1 MPLLIK
7 SVNGKV
13 LDNFKASINNV
24 SFVEGNFGHNDWI
37 KIGHLEVFLQ
47 NFKKVINSEIL
58 ETSNKYGLIAN
69 NNKTFIEL
77 EISY

>member
-13 LDNFKASINNV
+13 LDNLKTDIKYV
-24 SFVEGNFGHNDWI
+24 KLVEGNFGHGDWF

-47 NFKKVINSEIL
+47 NFKQVISSEVL
-58 ETSNKYGLIAN
+58 ETPNKYGLIVN
-69 NNKTFIEL
+69 NDKTFTEI

>member
-13 LDNFKASINNV
+13 LDNFKANINNV
-24 SFVEGNFGHNDWI
+24 SFVEGNFGYDDWF

-47 NFKKVINSEIL
+47 NFKKVISSETL
-58 ETSNKYGLIAN
+58 VTPNKFGLIVN
-69 NNKTFIEL
+69 NGKTFREI